1 MAITIYSELKTA
13 VANFLS
19 RSDLTSRIPEFITLG
34 EDRIGK
40 DLRIRAMEATVDIV
54 FGQVRT
60 GGTSGGT
67 ANAITVT
74 FDPAPTSLVLGLSGN
89 FTASLT
95 NTSTVTLAANSL
107 AATAIRKG
115 DSAVLEAND
124 IVIGGTYHV
133 YYDGT
138 YWRLGPRGSV
148 PLPSRFL
155 AVRRLYLDG
164 DEKRLDYISPSM
176 AWTRWGAGQ
185 TSRPKYFT
193 IEGEHIIP
201 FPQADSSYFGKLLYY
216 RGFAA
221 LSADADVLNTTTRQL
236 LLYAALVEAAT
247 YASDGNALMRW
258 TAMYKAILDSLHDAD
273 AKDRFPSGGMIQFS
287 DSFVV

>member
-1 MAITIYSELKTA
+1 MALTTFSELKTA

-19 RSDLTSRIPEFITLG
+19 RGDLTSRIPEFITLA
-34 EDRIGK
+34 EDRISK

-54 FGQVRT
+54 FGKILT
-60 GGTSGGT
+60 GGTVTGT
-67 ANAITVT
+67 ANALTVT
-74 FDPAPTSLVLGLSGN
+74 FDPTFTSLVLGLTGT
-89 FTASLT
+89 FTATAT
-95 NTSTVTLAANSL
+95 NTGAATLAANST

-115 DSAVLEAND
+115 DSTALEAND
-124 IVIGGTYHV
+124 IVNGGTYHV

-155 AVRRLYLDG
+155 SVRRLYLDG

-176 AWTRWGAGQ
+176 AWTRWGAGE
-185 TSRPKYFT
+185 TSRPKYYT
-193 IEGEHIIP
+193 IEGEHLIP
-201 FPQADSSYFGKLLYY
+201 FPQADSDYYGKLLYY

-236 LLYAALVEAAT
+236 LLYGALVEAAT
-247 YASDGNALMRW
+247 YASDGNALMKW
-258 TAMYKAILDSLHDAD
+258 TAMYKAILDSAHDAD
-273 AKDRFPSGGMIQFS
+273 KKDRVPAGGIIQFS
-287 DSFVV
+287 DAYVV